1 VQSDLDFLPASR
13 VWHLVIRIAIIL
25 AISTVLAFATDPAAA
40 PVGCSGSTTLGTFQL
55 SVRPFTQGSPM
66 PLKAVAA
73 VPAGARLIWNPAHLR
88 LPPSNSA
95 EVTVVEVPSND
106 GVLLTLEPRKAS
118 ERAEWQLVEQPL
130 VIALVYGPQGLSE
143 AKLQTLVTRNQ
154 DLLRE
159 LADYAEQSS
168 QVEALVQELA
178 DAEQSRGDAGNAL
191 QGVSAEYGANAQKL
205 NSTPSTGQQAALLL
219 KALAPAS
226 NNYDPLAAQSTQV
239 TQTGGLAASVAGLF
253 FGNSVGLAAGGAALF
268 SNLKTVLFPNTE
280 FRSAF
285 AQNAD
290 KGNVALCT
298 KSAGSKARTRTAYL
312 WAYRVPQYG
321 NPSLALAKS
330 QNVALGTKSTL
341 ELKLGKNTTA
351 KELPLAHD
359 WRLVSTT
366 GGNLYPV
373 PVTPTAAGAL
383 EIDLA
388 KAKVPADDYQ
398 LAFTWD
404 WAPMQVAGTVH
415 VHPADDFSHIALT
428 PEEHDKLIEG
438 RGTVTVELSGPDFE
452 FLQGV
457 TLQSSARNAKPAP
470 AEFAL
475 PVAVDIDTA
484 KRGTYTLSFT
494 QGDGVTRKVP
504 IAILPPN
511 PKIANLPLRFNT
523 GEAKQAIHFT
533 GSGLDRVETIASEA
547 GEITGAADSGDW
559 SGEIHLNAGIKKGQ
573 TFALVLKVKGLD
585 NALKLPDAFEIVGP
599 RPKIQSVQRSVAGA
613 LGVEIGANELPA
625 EVPAG
630 WVLSLDRTHDS
641 SLPQLELG
649 CESGEL
655 RKGLTLSPGTP
666 VAGASLTSAGPGTL
680 YLSVDP
686 GSVGYAGCK
695 LSARVIVDPDGKSEP
710 FLLGRVIR
718 IPRLDRFTLTAEKV
732 GDGRYAGSLEGR
744 DLDVIEKVGWDAV
757 NGLPVDAIPT
767 PIPSEHP
774 LQSLR
779 LVLPWPAPA
788 PHAPLYI
795 WLRGESQGRKT
806 SVAY

>member
-1 VQSDLDFLPASR
+1 
-13 VWHLVIRIAIIL
+13 VIRIAIIL
-25 AISTVLAFATDPAAA
+25 AISTALAFATDPAAE
-40 PVGCSGSTTLGTFQL
+40 PVACSGSTTLGTFQL

-66 PLKAVAA
+66 PLKTVAV

-118 ERAEWQLVEQPL
+118 ERAEWQLVERPL

-143 AKLQTLVTRNQ
+143 GKLQALVTRNQ

-191 QGVSAEYGANAQKL
+191 QGVSAEYGVNAQKL
-205 NSTPSTGQQAALLL
+205 NSTPSTDQQAALLL
-219 KALAPAS
+219 KALVPVS

-253 FGNSVGLAAGGAALF
+253 FGNPVALAAGGAALF
-268 SNLKTVLFPNTE
+268 SNLKTVFFPNTE

-290 KGNVALCT
+290 KGNLALCT
-298 KSAGSKARTRTAYL
+298 KSAGPKAKTRTAYL

-330 QNVALGTKSTL
+330 PNLAVGTKSTL

-383 EIDLA
+383 EIDLT
-388 KAKVPADDYQ
+388 KARVPADDYQ

-404 WAPMQVAGTVH
+404 WAPTQVAGTVH
-415 VHPADDFSHIALT
+415 VHPTDDFSHIALT

-438 RGTVTVELSGPDFE
+438 SGTVTVELSGPDFE

-475 PVAVDIDTA
+475 PLGKGGGTQNVVAVDIDTA

-494 QGDGVTRKVP
+494 QSDGVTRKVP

-511 PKIANLPLRFNT
+511 PKIANLPLHFNT
-523 GEAKQAIHFT
+523 GEAKQAIHLT
-533 GSGLDRVETIASEA
+533 GSGLDRVETIASDA

-585 NALKLPDAFEIVGP
+585 NPLKLPDAFEIVGP
-599 RPKIQSVQRSVAGA
+599 RPKIQSVQKSVPAA
-613 LGVEIGANELPA
+613 LGVEIGADELPA

-630 WVLSLDRTHDS
+630 WVLSLDRMHDS

-649 CESGEL
+649 CEAGEL
-655 RKGLTLSPGTP
+655 RKGLKLSPGTP
-666 VAGASLTSAGPGTL
+666 VAGASLTSSGPGAL
-680 YLSVDP
+680 YLSVNP
-686 GSVGYAGCK
+686 GAIGYAGCK
-695 LSARVIVDPDGKSEP
+695 LSATVIVDSDGKSDP
-710 FLLGRVIR
+710 FILGRVIR
-718 IPRLDRFTLTAEKV
+718 VPKLERFTLTAEKV
-732 GDGRYAGSLEGR
+732 GDGRYAGSVEGR

-806 SVAY
+806 SVTY

>member
-1 VQSDLDFLPASR
+1 VT
-13 VWHLVIRIAIIL
+13 RIAIIL
-25 AISTVLAFATDPAAA
+25 AISSVLAFATDPAGE

-55 SVRPFTQGSPM
+55 SVRPFAQGSPM
-66 PLKAVAA
+66 PLKAMAA

-118 ERAEWQLVEQPL
+118 ERAEWQLVERPV

-143 AKLQTLVTRNQ
+143 GKLETLVTRNQ

-191 QGVSAEYGANAQKL
+191 QGVSAEYGVNAQKL

-219 KALAPAS
+219 KALGPVS
-226 NNYDPLAAQSTQV
+226 NNYDPLAMQSTQV

-253 FGNSVGLAAGGAALF
+253 FGNSVALAGGGAALF

-285 AQNAD
+285 AQNA
-290 KGNVALCT
+290 GNGNLALCT
-298 KSAGSKARTRTAYL
+298 KSAGPKARTRTAYL

-330 QNVALGTKSTL
+330 PNVAVGTKPTL

-351 KELPLAHD
+351 KELQLAHD
-359 WRLVSTT
+359 WRLVSNT

-373 PVTPTAAGAL
+373 PVTPTAAGGL

-388 KAKVPADDYQ
+388 KAKVPADDYR

-415 VHPADDFSHIALT
+415 VHPADDFSHITLT
-428 PEEHDKLIEG
+428 PEEHDKLMEG
-438 RGTVTVELSGPDFE
+438 SGTVTVELTGPDFE

-457 TLQSSARNAKPAP
+457 TIQSSARNAKPAP

-475 PVAVDIDTA
+475 PLGKSGGTQNVVAVDIDTA

-494 QGDGVTRKVP
+494 QSDGETRKVP
-504 IAILPPN
+504 ITILPPN

-533 GSGLDRVETIASEA
+533 GSGLDRVETIASDA

-559 SGEIHLNAGIKKGQ
+559 SGEIHLKAGIKKGQ

-585 NALKLPDAFEIVGP
+585 NPLKLPDAFEIVGP
-599 RPKIQSVQRSVAGA
+599 RPKIQSVQKSVGGA
-613 LGVEIGANELPA
+613 LGVEIGADELPA

-649 CESGEL
+649 CESGGL

-666 VAGASLTSAGPGTL
+666 AAGASLTSAGPGTL

-686 GSVGYAGCK
+686 GAVGYAGCK

-718 IPRLDRFTLTAEKV
+718 VPRLDRFTLTAEKV

-757 NGLPVDAIPT
+757 NGLPVDAIPA
-767 PIPSEHP
+767 PIPGEHP

-779 LVLPWPAPA
+779 LVLPWPAPS

-795 WLRGESQGRKT
+795 WLRGEPQGRKT